1 MNNLMISEKLLRP
14 LGDHVRAHGGADAE
28 AGGFLLGGREIP
40 LATVLALAEGPGVER
55 SRGIFRVSG
64 AAIDQLFAW
73 AEEREL
79 RVWAQVHSHPRGS
92 FLSDID
98 EREGFRVEGFISAV
112 IPDYGDPP
120 EAPSAWGFWRFVGG
134 AWSAIEPA
142 HTTGAAGSVYTFSE
156 DGVR

>member
-1 MNNLMISEKLLRP
+1 MNSLMISETLLRP
-14 LGDHVRAHGGADAE
+14 LHEHVRAHGRADVE
-28 AGGFLLGGREIP
+28 AGGFLLGGGENP
-40 LATVLALAEGPGVER
+40 VATVLALAEGRGVER

-64 AAIDQLFAW
+64 RAIDQLFAW

-112 IPDYGDPP
+112 IPDYSDPS
-120 EAPSAWGFWRFVGG
+120 EAPSAWGFWRFAGG
-134 AWSAIEPA
+134 AWSAIESA
-142 HTTGAAGSVYTFSE
+142 QTTGAAGSVYTFSE